1 MDGQLSSANQILCPF
16 CGGRERRIYRREV
29 KADHRILHHANCEC
43 CGEHY
48 LFAEDK
54 AGKVSVRK
62 R

>member
-1 MDGQLSSANQILCPF
+1 MDAQMTANQVQCPF
-16 CGGRERRIYRREV
+16 CGGRDRKVYRREV
-29 KADHRILHHANCEC
+29 VTNHRLLNHCHCQS

-54 AGKVSVRK
+54 AGHVSVRK